1 MIQTVAQRGSPVS
14 DAFNAL
20 LQAQTEKDPAFAE
33 AYERELK
40 RIQTYDRIVNAIE
53 EHRENLGLTKKRMAQ
68 VSGIPYSSVRRLLTS
83 SGREVN
89 PTVGTLADLAASVNL
104 RLTLEPDTDRL
115 ETKP

>member
-1 MIQTVAQRGSPVS
+1 MS

-104 RLTLEPDTDRL
+104 RLTLEPDTERL
-115 ETKP
+115 ETNS